1 MASTSENIEAISSA
15 FDLIL
20 PPSFLHDTRQVTNR
34 WDELIQAEQRI
45 ASAMKGPRIEEFS
58 TARVMA
64 HELMKVSSPLSS
76 QTTEAILRDNDGCA
90 LWPGNFTGN
99 ISHTKNICSVCI
111 GKKRPDS
118 HSVGIDIETLGRLS
132 LESKRR
138 ISSPEEQKR
147 VEAFADKRGL
157 ETRNAYTL
165 IFSAK
170 EAFFKYQFPNTRL
183 WLEFQDVEVTNI
195 DEETLEVS
203 APKLDSVS
211 LLSARKIFYQFTS
224 AHVATAVWG

>member
-1 MASTSENIEAISSA
+1 MASTSEKIEAISSA

-20 PPSFLHDTRQVTNR
+20 PPSFLHDTRQVADR
-34 WDELIQAEQRI
+34 LEELIQAEQLI
-45 ASAMKGPRIEEFS
+45 ASTMKGPRRKEFT

-64 HELMKVSSPLSS
+64 HQLMKVASPLSS
-76 QTTEAILRDNDGCA
+76 QTTEAILRDDDGCA
-90 LWPGNFTGN
+90 LWPGDFTGS
-99 ISHTKNICSVCI
+99 ISHTKNICSACI
-111 GKKRPDS
+111 GKQRPDP

-147 VEAFADKRGL
+147 IEVFADKSDL
-157 ETRNAYTL
+157 DTKHAYTL

-170 EAFFKYQFPNTRL
+170 EAFFKYQFPSTRI
-183 WLEFQDVEVTNI
+183 WLEFQDVEVTDI
-195 DEETLEVS
+195 DGEALEVRAS
-203 APKLDSVS
+203 KLDSVS
-211 LLSARKIFYQFTS
+211 LPSIRKIYYKFTS